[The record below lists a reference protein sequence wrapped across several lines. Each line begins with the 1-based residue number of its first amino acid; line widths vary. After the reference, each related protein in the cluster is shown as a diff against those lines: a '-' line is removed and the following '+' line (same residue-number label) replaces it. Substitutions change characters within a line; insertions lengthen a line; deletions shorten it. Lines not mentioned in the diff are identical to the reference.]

1 MPARE
6 GEKLLRIAL
15 LSRALLVRPTDG
27 VPQSLVHRRKLLAR
41 SLRERRKKGIVPVFI
56 SLGWFLFALSLS
68 IADAFGQLGD
78 NQTAHDLALGLL
90 LAWLPVFVIA
100 TVVDRNLI
108 GADSVRRKLNEFV
121 DDVRNALLEPNT
133 RRAFLNHY
141 RRQEADLAWTR
152 FLEDDNF
159 YSSGFFSRFSGQ
171 GRVRWHYGVAHSI
184 TASMETA
191 YIAARGR
198 DWLRNS
204 WEAEHSMIWAPV
216 NDQGLVWFDFRM
228 LWQMVVS
235 IVVVGGTVFGAF
247 ILSSTNARQWI
258 QRHRASISV
267 PRVTTGLERH
277 MSRVDS
283 NKWKWM
289 VTVTRQGLRWWQDA
303 TLRDRIEVT
312 VLRFFDVCNSIWL
325 AYLVCAQTFGADQNC
340 DCFSANWGP
349 GDGYIDFQSYDYY
362 EGLDV
367 FYYWG
372 FGMGLSVIVM
382 LSTIIFIT
390 YEFCTQSYL
399 SSEDYDQAMRDE
411 DSVE

>member
-15 LSRALLVRPTDG
+15 LSRALLVRPTDS

-108 GADSVRRKLNEFV
+108 GADSVHRKLNEFV
-121 DDVRNALLEPNT
+121 DDVRNALLEPDT
-133 RRAFLNHY
+133 RRAFLNRY
-141 RRQEADLAWTR
+141 GRQEADLAWTN

-171 GRVRWHYGVAHSI
+171 GRVRWHY
-184 TASMETA
+184 
-191 YIAARGR
+191 
-198 DWLRNS
+198 
-204 WEAEHSMIWAPV
+204 EA
-216 NDQGLVWFDFRM
+216 
-228 LWQMVVS
+228 
-235 IVVVGGTVFGAF
+235 
-247 ILSSTNARQWI
+247 TNARQWM

-267 PRVTTGLERH
+267 PRVVTSLERH
-277 MSRVDS
+277 LNRVDS

-289 VTVTRQGLRWWQDA
+289 VHITRQGLRWWQNA

-312 VLRFFDVCNSIWL
+312 VLRFLDVCNSVWL
-325 AYLVCAQTFGADQNC
+325 VYLVCAQTFGADQNC

-349 GDGYIDFQSYDYY
+349 GDGYVDFKTYDYY
-362 EGLDV
+362 EGIDV

-390 YEFCTQSYL
+390 YEFCTQSHL
-399 SSEDYDQAMRDE
+399 SSEDYEQAMQGLKTTRWFKRHLIWCYNIPAAVVVGQLKVLLNRILGAAV
-411 DSVE
+411 SPRRNSLLWTSRSR